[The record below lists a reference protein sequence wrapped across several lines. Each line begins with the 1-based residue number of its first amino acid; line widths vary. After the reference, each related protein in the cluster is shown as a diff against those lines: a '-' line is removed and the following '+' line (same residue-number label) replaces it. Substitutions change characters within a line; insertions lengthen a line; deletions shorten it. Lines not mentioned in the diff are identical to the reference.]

1 MNKKRG
7 KFIVIYGINNIGK
20 TTQAKK
26 LVKKLKK
33 EGKRVEYI
41 KYPIY
46 NSRPTGKLI
55 DEYLRK
61 NNPNNFSPREFQ
73 MLHFFNKVDFEARLK
88 EKLKKGVNVIAEDYS
103 GTAIAWGTGSG
114 VERKLLEYLYSFVLK
129 EDLAIL
135 LSGKRFFSSEEKN
148 HKHERDR
155 KLLDI
160 VEKKHL
166 NLAKKYKW
174 KKMRANRTVDEVHE
188 EIWEIVKK
196 FL

>member
-26 LVKKLKK
+26 LVGRLRK
-33 EGKRVEYI
+33 EGKSVEYI

-73 MLHFFNKVDFEARLK
+73 MLHFFNKVDFEVRLK

-103 GTAIAWGTGSG
+103 GTAIAWGVGSG
-114 VERKLLEYLYSFVLK
+114 VERKLLEYLYSFVLE

-135 LSGKRFFSSEEKN
+135 LSGKRFSSSEEEN

-155 KLLDI
+155 NLLDI

-166 NLAKKYKW
+166 SLAKKYKW
-174 KKMRANRTVDEVHE
+174 KKIKANRTVNEVHE
-188 EIWEIVKK
+188 EIWKIVKK